1 MDGKAGT
8 QWVSKVGVA
17 NDPKTLIIGDS
28 SMRPAAANSE
38 LAALHDDEQMV
49 AIWDG
54 KLEHVRPFFK
64 LRPHTFRNVETIVLL
79 GYGMEDLCT
88 TDLHGVQQQGL
99 SKEEFLMEYIALINH
114 IHDVYPDAQIISSDP
129 LPRRTEGF
137 GNARMAYFSRTITP
151 CFPSHHHISL
161 AKSFFMRKNRALR
174 EEKYEADG
182 IRVKEAQIKVLTN
195 AVHETMAKIKQ
206 APVGDGNNYL
216 SEMGISIKF

>member
-28 SMRPAAANSE
+28 SMRPAAANPE
-38 LAALHDDEQMV
+38 LAALQDAEQMV

-54 KLEHVRPFFK
+54 KMEHVRPFFK

-99 SKEEFLMEYIALINH
+99 SKEEFLQGYTALINH
-114 IHDVYPDAQIISSDP
+114 IHDVYPDAQIITSDP
-129 LPRRTEGF
+129 LPRRTAGF
-137 GNARMAYFSRTITP
+137 GNARVAYFSRSITP
-151 CFPSHHHISL
+151 CFPSTIHHTCVSFISSGF
-161 AKSFFMRKNRALR
+161 SFDFLFTTTRHM
-174 EEKYEADG
+174 
-182 IRVKEAQIKVLTN
+182 T
-195 AVHETMAKIKQ
+195 
-206 APVGDGNNYL
+206 
-216 SEMGISIKF
+216 